1 MVCKNRPMKSATIL
15 FVLMGALLSACAAEE
30 PFSSPEVITLAIG
43 PVASLSPELRRAFEP
58 NGDFKPL
65 PQPGPNDWLT
75 IHPEPGQTYR
85 AFVQA
90 EPNKP
95 APPRN
100 VIYIQPVD
108 AFAGRDPKM
117 LATLEHFAET
127 YFQLPV
133 VLQAP
138 VDVSRYE
145 ITERE
150 NPFTGQRQ
158 LLSTDLL
165 DFLRKDLPADAY
177 CRLGIT
183 TVDLYPEPSWNF
195 VFGQASLKQ
204 RTGVYSF
211 ARYEPRF
218 YGNAPKADDD
228 QVALLRSFK
237 VLAHETAHMFGMEH
251 CVYLLCIMNGSNHL
265 DETDASPVHLCPV
278 CLRKLQDS
286 VGFDVVAR
294 YTALEVV
301 YRDAGLLAESAW
313 VKRRADFVRGSRT
326 R

>member
-1 MVCKNRPMKSATIL
+1 MKIAIL
-15 FVLMGALLSACAAEE
+15 VLGLLSTFISACAAEE
-30 PFSSPEVITLAIG
+30 PYSSPEVIKLAIG

-65 PQPGPNDWLT
+65 PVPGPNDWLT

-90 EPNKP
+90 ESNKP
-95 APPRN
+95 APPRT
-100 VIYIQPVD
+100 VIYIQPLD

-117 LATLEHFAET
+117 LATLERFAEA

-133 VLQAP
+133 TLQSP
-138 VDVSRYE
+138 VAVSRSG

-165 DFLRKDLPADAY
+165 NFLRMDLPADAY

-195 VFGQASLKQ
+195 VFGQAYLKE

-211 ARYEPRF
+211 ARYEPKF
-218 YGNAPKADDD
+218 YGHAPKADDD

-237 VLAHETAHMFGMEH
+237 VLAHETAHMFGLEH
-251 CVYLLCIMNGSNHL
+251 CIYLLCIMNGSNHL
-265 DETDASPVHLCPV
+265 EETDASPVHLCPV
-278 CLRKLQDS
+278 CLRKLHDS
-286 VGFDVVAR
+286 VGFDIVER
-294 YTALEVV
+294 YRALEMV
-301 YRDAGLLAESAW
+301 YTEAGLIEESAW
-313 VKRRADFVRGSRT
+313 VKKRADFVRGK
-326 R
+326 